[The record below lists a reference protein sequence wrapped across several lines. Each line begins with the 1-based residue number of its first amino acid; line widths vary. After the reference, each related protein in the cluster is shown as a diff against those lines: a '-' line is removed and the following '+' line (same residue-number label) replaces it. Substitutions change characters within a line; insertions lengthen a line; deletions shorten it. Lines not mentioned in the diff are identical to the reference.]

1 VHKAGHSE
9 EGLRFM
15 AYLERFQNVILTLLT
30 WTMALVTF
38 LVTIDV
44 IYTLAKY
51 LLLPPVNLQIN

>member
-1 VHKAGHSE
+1 
-9 EGLRFM
+9 M
-15 AYLERFQNVILTLLT
+15 AYLERFQYVILTLLT